1 MTYICVGNKIL
12 AGDHKVR
19 ALSIE
24 HDLSGLEFMQPYWP
38 SAVNMI
44 PRLHQTRQVSRH
56 TLLRSSI
63 FLGFR
68 REGPPSI
75 RSYKHYQVIK
85 VLNWLDW
92 TFTRKS
98 CQSSHS
104 SSLSHLSSSF
114 ASPDSSMFNLN
125 HSHRRIGILDEK
137 LSPSYW
143 WKKSHMEHSSGHIT
157 TAIECLH
164 IWEMHDHK
172 CLPKP
177 RSHIA
182 CYRRLLQ

>member
-114 ASPDSSMFNLN
+114 ASQTHPCLIWTIPIVESEFWMKNY
-125 HSHRRIGILDEK
+125 HPVTDER
-137 LSPSYW
+137 SPIW
-143 WKKSHMEHSSGHIT
+143 NT
-157 TAIECLH
+157 LQAI
-164 IWEMHDHK
+164 
-172 CLPKP
+172 
-177 RSHIA
+177 
-182 CYRRLLQ
+182 